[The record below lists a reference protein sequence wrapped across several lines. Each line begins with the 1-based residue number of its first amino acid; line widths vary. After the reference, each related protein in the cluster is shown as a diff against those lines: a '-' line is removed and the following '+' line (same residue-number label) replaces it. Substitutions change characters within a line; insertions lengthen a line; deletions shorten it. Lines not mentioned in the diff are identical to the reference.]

1 MLDRLA
7 IPAEWLPLFI
17 FLLRVL
23 DMSFAPLR
31 VLSVV
36 RGRRAPA
43 VLTGFIQ
50 SALWVVAVTSV
61 LSHLENLFNLVAYAG
76 GFATGTVVGLVIE
89 ERLAIGHGHLRI
101 IRSHR
106 RGGGA

>member
-23 DMSFAPLR
+23 DMSFDTLR
-31 VLSVV
+31 VLFVV

-43 VLTGFIQ
+43 WLTGFIQ
-50 SALWVVAVTSV
+50 SS
-61 LSHLENLFNLVAYAG
+61 
-76 GFATGTVVGLVIE
+76 TGTLSQLCTRPALSVW
-89 ERLAIGHGHLRI
+89 
-101 IRSHR
+101 SHWISWLQQE
-106 RGGGA
+106 A